1 MNEKRVICHLD
12 LDCYYCQV
20 ESVRNP
26 SLNGKP
32 MAVVQYN
39 PNDCK
44 RINPSDNRINIGAGS
59 IIAVN
64 YEARSK
70 GVKRQMRGNEARKAC
85 PEIILVQVPTYE
97 NKANLTIYRDASAQ
111 IVKCIQRSVV
121 LVEKAS
127 VDEVYLDIT
136 EQTKKRL
143 AEIDKLYPKRSDFVE
158 YIKANAPSIL
168 AGDNESEAERSKKEL
183 RDGYKNDST
192 HHLYTDFSF
201 LLDDDNE
208 DDKMIAVGA
217 VITKEIRNQI
227 LELGFTCSAGV
238 THNKMLSKIC
248 SAMNKPN
255 QQTLLFRS
263 SVEKIMSTLPISRIP
278 GWGGNLGGEILEK
291 YGNESLTFGEL
302 IKEDKNDLINSFGQ
316 EIYNRILNAARGI
329 DLDPVKD
336 RSISQQIGASKN
348 FRNKNMIL
356 GGRASL
362 ETNGKVHEYLHELCK
377 ELVERV
383 ETDLEMHQR
392 LPSKFV
398 CSFTVVDLN
407 NNKPEVSLKDVQSL
421 SKTGVYPQ
429 TRVVGLSV
437 EEAFSQ
443 SALKLIVKTVSENE
457 HRLPSNWGISLL
469 SLSATNFEDV
479 ASESQRS
486 LFNKFLSSPKKQ
498 ERSDETKCP
507 SENNI
512 SLSSSSSSSSSS
524 SPLVS
529 KTAEGQENNAAST
542 NAMSEEETL
551 KKEST
556 HVKRS
561 ASEEEDLDM
570 DVFNALP
577 LDIQQEILNDRKNK
591 RTKSNDA
598 NVNTNK
604 ISLSKKPLTIADKI
618 TNKEKQKGITRFF
631 K

>member
-1 MNEKRVICHLD
+1 MNNEKRVICHLD

-26 SLNGKP
+26 ALNGLP

-44 RINPSDNRINIGAGS
+44 RVNPSDNRINIGAGS

-70 GVKRQMRGNEARKAC
+70 GVKRQMRGVEARKAC
-85 PEIILVQVPTYE
+85 PEIVLVQVPTYE
-97 NKANLTIYRDASAQ
+97 NKANLTIYRDASAL
-111 IVKCIQRSVV
+111 IVKCIQRSVL

-143 AEIDKLYPKRSDFVE
+143 AEIDKLYPKRSDFVK
-158 YIKANAPSIL
+158 YIYSNAPSIL
-168 AGDNESEAERSKKEL
+168 AGDNESEAERSKKDL
-183 RDGYKNDST
+183 RDGYKNDTT
-192 HHLYTDFSF
+192 HNLYTDFSF

-217 VITKEIRNQI
+217 VIIKEIRNQI

-238 THNKMLSKIC
+238 SHNKMLSKIC
-248 SAMNKPN
+248 SAMHKPN
-255 QQTLLFRS
+255 QQTLCFRS
-263 SVEKIMSTLPISRIP
+263 SVEKIMSSLPISRVP
-278 GWGGNLGGEILEK
+278 GWGGNLGTELIEK
-291 YGNESLTFGEL
+291 YSNETLTFSEL
-302 IKEDKNDLINSFGQ
+302 IKEDKNDIINSFGQ
-316 EIYNRILNAARGI
+316 EVYNRILNAARGI
-329 DLDPVKD
+329 DLEPVKD
-336 RSISQQIGASKN
+336 RSNSQQIGASKN

-392 LPSKFV
+392 LPKQFI
-398 CSFTVVDLN
+398 CGFTVVDLN
-407 NNKPEVSLKDVQSL
+407 NKKPEVAWGKEGQSL

-429 TRVVGLSV
+429 TRVVGLSI
-437 EEAFSQ
+437 EQAFSQ
-443 SALKLIVKTVSENE
+443 SALKLIVKAVSENE
-457 HRLPSNWGISLL
+457 YRLPSNWGISLL

-479 ASESQRS
+479 ASEAQKS
-486 LFNKFLSSPKKQ
+486 LFNKFLSSPSKKQ

-512 SLSSSSSSSSSS
+512 SSSSSSSS
-524 SPLVS
+524 SPPLIS
-529 KTAEGQENNAAST
+529 KIAECQEYESVIK
-542 NAMSEEETL
+542 E
-551 KKEST
+551 EST
-556 HVKRS
+556 DKKRS

-577 LDIQQEILNDRKNK
+577 LDIQQEILNDRRNSK
-591 RTKSNDA
+591 RTKTNDSNA
-598 NVNTNK
+598 NTNK
-604 ISLSKKPLTIADKI
+604 ISLSKKPKELTIADKI